1 MSDFLQPHLNNFYT
15 GFIMKTSF
23 KFLVM
28 SALFLSALSL
38 NVSQAQTL
46 SVFPNDFIGNWNGQ
60 YRASGSINIQ
70 KKQIIH
76 GDVREPNYCTPVKIT
91 QTSPLEITV
100 VCKMRT
106 SPEGRFQKNLAK
118 LFIKRIGNQLSYNP
132 SGFSN
137 NNYWSDPL
145 SRD

>member
-1 MSDFLQPHLNNFYT
+1 
-15 GFIMKTSF
+15 MKTSF
-23 KFLVM
+23 KFLTM

-91 QTSPLEITV
+91 QVKSKSC
-100 VCKMRT
+100 CKFT
-106 SPEGRFQKNLAK
+106 
-118 LFIKRIGNQLSYNP
+118 LSNP
-132 SGFSN
+132 SQLTN
-137 NNYWSDPL
+137 
-145 SRD
+145 